1 MTSEY
6 VVFLGFLLDQNSVSF
21 SCRIFYMLYLNVD
34 SLCYFRKW
42 QKERLK
48 DKEHQTAEELSE
60 ESDVEFE
67 EGFKVPGFLFKKL
80 FKYVLCTLFQYDV
93 TVCC

>member
-1 MTSEY
+1 M
-6 VVFLGFLLDQNSVSF
+6 LL
-21 SCRIFYMLYLNVD
+21 
-34 SLCYFRKW
+34 SLCHSRRW

-60 ESDVEFE
+60 ESDTEFE

-80 FKYVLCTLFQYDV
+80 FKYVLCTLLLCGCMLLII
-93 TVCC
+93 TVVIVIVISGCPLLQLLRQ